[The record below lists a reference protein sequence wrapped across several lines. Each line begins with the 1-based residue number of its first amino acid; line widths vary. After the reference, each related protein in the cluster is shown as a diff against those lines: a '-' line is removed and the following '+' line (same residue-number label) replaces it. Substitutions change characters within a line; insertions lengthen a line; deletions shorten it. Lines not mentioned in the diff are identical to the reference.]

1 MPFNESE
8 DDIILEF
15 EDNLILEFL
24 HGRIPQES
32 KRGRQAHEAL
42 FNLLLD
48 YDRHPDK
55 PIRPWIRE
63 ALWYFFAPGKPKK
76 FEIKEWKPTK
86 GQKLKEIA
94 EYMCLF
100 QLEHGG
106 RGMYASSVAA
116 AAKEFSV
123 SQGLAKHAWTKYREY
138 ARAKVNEGTTADG
151 QYLFIRTHWPPRA
164 DIDVSAEPLRTANL
178 LMKQRQR
185 VASYV
190 LFFQS
195 RREDLEKASASA
207 ARKAFAR
214 SRQAN

>member
-48 YDRHPDK
+48 YDHHPDK
-55 PIRPWIRE
+55 PIRPWIRA

-76 FEIKEWKPTK
+76 FEIKEWKPPK
-86 GQKLKEIA
+86 NRRLKEIA
-94 EYMCLF
+94 IYMY
-100 QLEHGG
+100 LERHSG

-116 AAKEFSV
+116 AAQEFSV
-123 SQGLAKHAWTKYREY
+123 SPGLAKHAWTKYRKY
-138 ARAKVNEGTTADG
+138 AQAHVRKNTKDG

-164 DIDVSAEPLRTANL
+164 GIGVSAEPLPTSDPLSKPRQSAQAYAL
-178 LMKQRQR
+178 L
-185 VASYV
+185 
-190 LFFQS
+190 
-195 RREDLEKASASA
+195 
-207 ARKAFAR
+207 FAR
-214 SRQAN
+214 RRQHL